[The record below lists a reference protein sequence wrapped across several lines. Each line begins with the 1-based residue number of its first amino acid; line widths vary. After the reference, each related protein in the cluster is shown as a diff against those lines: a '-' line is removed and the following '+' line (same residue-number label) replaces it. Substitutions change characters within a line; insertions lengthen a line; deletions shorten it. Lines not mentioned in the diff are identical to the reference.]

1 LSVTFFV
8 KDIGDIL
15 RRAASLQQS
24 RGVGAMRAPPRDHG
38 VIETI
43 FGQARLATLMS
54 PAGLVV
60 LLVEQPKG

>member
-1 LSVTFFV
+1 VTFFV

-24 RGVGAMRAPPRDHG
+24 RGAGAMRAPPRDHG